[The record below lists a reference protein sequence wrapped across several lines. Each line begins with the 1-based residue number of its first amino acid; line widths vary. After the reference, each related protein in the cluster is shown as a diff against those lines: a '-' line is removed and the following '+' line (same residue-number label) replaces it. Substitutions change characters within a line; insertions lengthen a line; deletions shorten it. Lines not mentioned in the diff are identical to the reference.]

1 MSSPYLKSGESI
13 ILTTDRVSINSLL
26 YEVLLT
32 TRHLILVD
40 IRYDQFL
47 PQQIPLSTI
56 LSVKGG
62 KLATGEPVITL
73 IFSDND
79 SMPGSGPMVL
89 IFTQQPGEQRKR
101 ERDEWLKNLMANIV
115 SVRQE
120 TITSGPSP
128 VDAGHG
134 IRPSSRR
141 PGAHEKITP
150 YTTIIDTSPAP
161 VELVILP
168 DESESLVIA
177 EDDQESPGNALLE
190 TDTTPE
196 INYTIPEC
204 EEIPPDE
211 GMESRS
217 AGTPPPIELEEIVD
231 SRPAI
236 ADEEKLPDT
245 VITEASAAGDS
256 SAEPE
261 TNSVAEKPFAL
272 ILYEAVKSLLSSEE
286 KKELP
291 GAGPSSETGNA
302 ILETDTTPEI
312 NYTIPEC
319 EEILPDE
326 GMESRSAVTLPPI
339 ELKEIVD
346 SRPAIADEEK
356 LPDTAITEAPSAGDS
371 SAEPETNSVAE
382 KPFALILHEA
392 VKSLLSSEEKKELP
406 DAGPSSEPPGED
418 KEAPQQEEPESPE
431 PPTLPEPDVVET
443 PIIVKEDSEL
453 SGMIPSK
460 AVDIAEPGQEPSG
473 QAMPQ
478 IPKSPPPTRGS
489 GSQRQ
494 TLILVTTIILIIFGI
509 GIGVVFYS
517 HGYPSQGKEPVP
529 LPTPSL
535 QQTTLLQT
543 PVQQTTPQQITLP
556 QTTVQITE
564 APIPVEIPMDGIWVR
579 VVYNGNYNG
588 RVGNP
593 GSLQSVKGSGDQ
605 IYKIKSDGLVQLQIN
620 KNDNTGNPLT
630 VEIYR
635 NGELMMHQVRSAPM
649 GSIELLIDAKTGNP
663 PRITSVLTNETN
675 QTGSSGE
682 RVMYF

>member
-1 MSSPYLKSGESI
+1 MSSPYLKRDESI

-47 PQQIPLSTI
+47 PQKIPLATI
-56 LSVKGG
+56 LSVNGG
-62 KLATGEPVITL
+62 KVSTGEPVITL
-73 IFSDND
+73 TFSDND
-79 SMPGSGPMVL
+79 NMPDSGPMVL

-101 ERDEWLKNLMANIV
+101 ERDEWLKNFMANIV

-120 TITSGPSP
+120 AITSGSP
-128 VDAGHG
+128 HVDVEHG

-150 YTTIIDTSPAP
+150 YTTTIDTSPAP

-177 EDDQESPGNALLE
+177 EDDQETPDNAILE
-190 TDTTPE
+190 TDITPE
-196 INYTIPEC
+196 ITYTTLER
-204 EEIPPDE
+204 EEIPPVE
-211 GMESRS
+211 GMESGS
-217 AGTPPPIELEEIVD
+217 AGTHPPFEPEEMVG
-231 SRPAI
+231 SLPVPP
-236 ADEEKLPDT
+236 DEEKLPDT
-245 VITEASAAGDS
+245 AITEVSSAGVS

-272 ILYEAVKSLLSSEE
+272 ILYEAMKSLLSSEE

-302 ILETDTTPEI
+302 ILETDTKPEI

-326 GMESRSAVTLPPI
+326 GVESRSAGTLPPI
-339 ELKEIVD
+339 ELKEIVE

-356 LPDTAITEAPSAGDS
+356 LPYTAITEAPSAGDS

-382 KPFALILHEA
+382 KPFAITLHDA
-392 VKSLLSSEEKKELP
+392 LKSLLSSEEKKELQ
-406 DAGPSSEPPGED
+406 DAGSSSEPSGE
-418 KEAPQQEEPESPE
+418 ETQAPQEEEPESPE
-431 PPTLPEPDVVET
+431 PPTPSALEIVESPT
-443 PIIVKEDSEL
+443 VVKEDSEL
-453 SGMIPSK
+453 SGMIASD
-460 AVDIAEPGQEPSG
+460 AGEIAQPGQETSE
-473 QAMPQ
+473 QAVPQ

-517 HGYPSQGKEPVP
+517 HGYPSPVKEPVP
-529 LPTPSL
+529 FPTPSL
-535 QQTTLLQT
+535 QQTTLQQT
-543 PVQQTTPQQITLP
+543 P
-556 QTTVQITE
+556 VQITE
-564 APIPVEIPMDGIWVR
+564 APTSVVIPPDGIWVR
-579 VVYNGNYNG
+579 VVYNGNYYG

-593 GSLQSVKGSGDQ
+593 GSMQSVKGSGDQ
-605 IYKIKSDGLVQLQIN
+605 IYKIKSDGLVQLQIF

-635 NGELMMHQVRSAPM
+635 NGELITYKVRSAPM

-663 PRITSVLTNETN
+663 PGVSTVPTNETN

>member
-1 MSSPYLKSGESI
+1 MSSPYLKRGESI
-13 ILTTDRVSINSLL
+13 LLTTDRVSINSLL

-40 IRYDQFL
+40 IRYDLFL
-47 PQQIPLSTI
+47 PQKIPLSTI

-62 KLATGEPVITL
+62 KIATGEPVITL

-79 SMPGSGPMVL
+79 SMSGTGPMVL
-89 IFTQQPGEQRKR
+89 IFTQLPGEQRKR
-101 ERDEWLKNLMANIV
+101 ERDEWLKNLMAHIV

-120 TITSGPSP
+120 TITSGSLP
-128 VDAGHG
+128 VDAGDE

-141 PGAHEKITP
+141 QGAHEKITP
-150 YTTIIDTSPAP
+150 YTTTVDTSPAP
-161 VELVILP
+161 VELTILP
-168 DESESLVIA
+168 DESESL
-177 EDDQESPGNALLE
+177 ELQEEDQESPGKVILE
-190 TDTTPE
+190 ADTQPE
-196 INYTIPEC
+196 ITDAIPEY

-211 GMESRS
+211 GIEGGS
-217 AGTPPPIELEEIVD
+217 AGTLPQNDLEEIVE
-231 SRPAI
+231 SFPVPT
-236 ADEEKLPDT
+236 DEEKLPDT
-245 VITEASAAGDS
+245 AITEVSSTGDS

-326 GMESRSAVTLPPI
+326 GMESRSAGTLPPI
-339 ELKEIVD
+339 ELKEIVE
-346 SRPAIADEEK
+346 SRPVIADEEK
-356 LPDTAITEAPSAGDS
+356 LPDTAITEASSTGDS
-371 SAEPETNSVAE
+371 SAEPETNSGAE

-392 VKSLLSSEEKKELP
+392 VKSLHSSEEKKELQE
-406 DAGPSSEPPGED
+406 AEPSSEPLGEYT
-418 KEAPQQEEPESPE
+418 EAAQREEPESPE
-431 PPTLPEPDVVET
+431 PTTLPKPDAVET
-443 PIIVKEDSEL
+443 PIVVKEDSEL
-453 SGMIPSK
+453 SGTIPSH
-460 AVDIAEPGQEPSG
+460 AGDIAEPGQEHSE
-473 QAMPQ
+473 QAKPQ
-478 IPKSPPPTRGS
+478 IPKSPPPTDGT

-494 TLILVTTIILIIFGI
+494 TLILVTTIILIIL
-509 GIGVVFYS
+509 GIGVAAFVYS
-517 HGYPSQGKEPVP
+517 HDFASPVKEPIP
-529 LPTPSL
+529 IPTPSL

-543 PVQQTTPQQITLP
+543 PVQQTTPQQTTLP
-556 QTTVQITE
+556 QITVQIIET
-564 APIPVEIPMDGIWVR
+564 PTPVVIPPDGIWVR
-579 VVYNGNYNG
+579 VVYPGNYYG
-588 RVGNP
+588 RIGNP
-593 GSLQSVKGSGDQ
+593 GSLQSVKGSGDR
-605 IYKIKSDGLVQLQIN
+605 IYKIKSDGLVQLQIY

-635 NGELMMHQVRSAPM
+635 NSELMTHQVRSAPM
-649 GSIELLIDAKTGNP
+649 GSIELLIDAKTGKP
-663 PRITSVLTNETN
+663 PGVSTVLTNETN